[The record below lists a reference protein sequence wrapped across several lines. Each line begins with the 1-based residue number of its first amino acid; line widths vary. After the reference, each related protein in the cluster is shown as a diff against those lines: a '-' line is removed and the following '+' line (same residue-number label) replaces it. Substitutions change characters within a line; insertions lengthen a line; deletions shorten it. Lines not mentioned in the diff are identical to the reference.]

1 MKGRIRP
8 RVMQELQV
16 RPGYW
21 GRVLERLCIQEEA
34 WVILSS
40 RVSSSRVPKSSKVV
54 IQRVGVV
61 ERGSLIP

>member
-8 RVMQELQV
+8 RAMQGPRV

-21 GRVLERLCIQEEA
+21 GRGLERLCIQEEA

-40 RVSSSRVPKSSKVV
+40 RASGSRVPK
-54 IQRVGVV
+54 I
-61 ERGSLIP
+61 